1 MDIEKNIGKD
11 FSGVISV
18 VEKDKIIYQKAFG
31 YRDRANEIPNAVDT
45 RFGTAS
51 AGKAFV
57 AAAILKLIEEESLN
71 FETALGDV
79 LDFDLKEIDKNVT
92 VHELLTHTSG
102 IPDYFDEDVM
112 ENYEDLWVEVPN
124 YRIRTSKD
132 LLPIFID
139 KPMMYERG
147 EKFQYNNSGYVMLGL
162 LIEALKKV
170 PFDVCLQEKIFDPA
184 GMKDTGYFEMD
195 RLPARCAYAYIYDE
209 ARGDYRNNIYSV
221 DVKGTGAGGAFT
233 TADDV
238 EKFWKA
244 LSSGKIISKEM
255 FHEMKKPQG
264 KASFYGYGLW
274 ILDSDTPCFQ
284 GSDPGVN
291 FYTSVELKE
300 ERIITILSNVE
311 YDAETLHDHIRNEL
325 RK

>member
-18 VEKDKIIYQKAFG
+18 VEKDKIICQKAFG
-31 YRDRANEIPNAVDT
+31 YRDRANEIPNTVDT
-45 RFGTAS
+45 RFETAS

-57 AAAILKLIEEESLN
+57 AAAILKLIEEGSLN

-79 LDFDLKEIDKNVT
+79 LDFDLQGIDEKVT
-92 VHELLTHTSG
+92 VYELLTHTSG
-102 IPDYFDEDVM
+102 IPDYFDEYVM

-132 LLPIFID
+132 LLPLFID

-170 PFDVCLQEKIFDPA
+170 PFDVYLQEKIFNPA

-274 ILDSDTPCFQ
+274 ILDSDTPCFK

-291 FYTSVELKE
+291 FYTSFDLKE

-311 YDAETLHDHIRNEL
+311 YDAETLHDHIRHEL
-325 RK
+325 S

>member
-31 YRDRANEIPNAVDT
+31 YRDRANEIPNTVDT
-45 RFGTAS
+45 RFETAS

-57 AAAILKLIEEESLN
+57 AAAILKLIEEGSLN

-79 LDFDLKEIDKNVT
+79 LDFDLQGIDEKVT
-92 VHELLTHTSG
+92 VYELLTHTSG
-102 IPDYFDEDVM
+102 IPDYFDEYVM

-132 LLPIFID
+132 LLPLFID

-162 LIEALKKV
+162 LIEALKNV
-170 PFDVCLQEKIFDPA
+170 PFDVYLQEKIFNPA

-238 EKFWKA
+238 EKFWKT

-274 ILDSDTPCFQ
+274 ILDSDTPCFK

-291 FYTSVELKE
+291 FYTSFDLKE

-311 YDAETLHDHIRNEL
+311 YDAETLHDHIRHEL
-325 RK
+325 S